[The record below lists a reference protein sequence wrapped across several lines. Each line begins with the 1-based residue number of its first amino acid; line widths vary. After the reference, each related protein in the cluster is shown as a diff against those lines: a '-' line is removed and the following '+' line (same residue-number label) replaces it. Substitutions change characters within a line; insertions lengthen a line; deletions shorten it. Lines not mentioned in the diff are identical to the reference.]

1 MKAFRFQH
9 INGLCFCLR
18 HDLFKNVQLVELQNA
33 VLGKDYTPR
42 ECLKTFKCLECPL
55 YLYKHQK
62 VISVKIALEGYKI
75 HATTFCD
82 ENVFP
87 T

>member
-18 HDLFKNVQLVELQNA
+18 HDLFKNVQLAELQMLFWEKTTHPENVA
-33 VLGKDYTPR
+33 RL
-42 ECLKTFKCLECPL
+42 LKECPL

-62 VISVKIALEGYKI
+62 VISAKIAFEGYKI

-82 ENVFP
+82 ENVFA

>member
-1 MKAFRFQH
+1 M
-9 INGLCFCLR
+9 
-18 HDLFKNVQLVELQNA
+18 LFWEKTTHPENVSRL
-33 VLGKDYTPR
+33 
-42 ECLKTFKCLECPL
+42 LKERPL

-82 ENVFP
+82 EIVFP

>member
-1 MKAFRFQH
+1 M
-9 INGLCFCLR
+9 
-18 HDLFKNVQLVELQNA
+18 LFWEKTTHPENVSRL
-33 VLGKDYTPR
+33 
-42 ECLKTFKCLECPL
+42 LKECPL

-82 ENVFP
+82 EIVFP

>member
-1 MKAFRFQH
+1 M
-9 INGLCFCLR
+9 
-18 HDLFKNVQLVELQNA
+18 LFWEKTTHPENVSRL
-33 VLGKDYTPR
+33 
-42 ECLKTFKCLECPL
+42 LKECPL
-55 YLYKHQK
+55 CLYKHQK

>member
-1 MKAFRFQH
+1 M
-9 INGLCFCLR
+9 
-18 HDLFKNVQLVELQNA
+18 LFWEKTTHPENVSRL
-33 VLGKDYTPR
+33 
-42 ECLKTFKCLECPL
+42 LKECPL

-87 T
+87 TWQLSYVAPSIGYLIST